1 MSRIWR
7 TVAPLAL
14 AGGLLASGL
23 GAIPAEAASPAAVS
37 VTISATSPNFTDF
50 GTVKDGKVDGY
61 ALVVYKAGPKA
72 GNADTAKIS
81 GDVTGAES
89 GNVAT
94 LLAKPFG
101 AKSFS
106 ATSTPLT
113 LTGAGSQTYS
123 FSVTPTLATQYEI
136 QVTTGTAGTAVDVTS
151 AAASVYV
158 TPYPGITHS
167 KTKCSGSACKTSF
180 EFYELLPAAA
190 KSTELAKK
198 WYLYY
203 AVDPKLFSGHFP
215 KYLPLVKS
223 AKMTK
228 SRYSAGYLTFSVSW
242 GYRTTV
248 KNPAKYLI
256 FIPCSKDNVTK
267 DGIGLPG
274 HHGCG
279 ASKVLTTAPYTG

>member
-1 MSRIWR
+1 MSKIWR
-7 TVAPLAL
+7 RVAPLAL
-14 AGGLLASGL
+14 AGGLLAAGL
-23 GAIPAEAASPAAVS
+23 GAIPAEAASPATYG
-37 VTISATSPNFTDF
+37 VTINATSPNFTDF

-72 GNADTAKIS
+72 GNADTAKVS
-81 GDVTGAES
+81 GDVTGAAS
-89 GNVAT
+89 GDVAT
-94 LLAKPFG
+94 LWAKPFG

-106 ATSTPLT
+106 ATSTTLA
-113 LTGAGSQTYS
+113 LTGASSQAYS
-123 FSVTPTLATQYEI
+123 FSVTPSLATQYEV
-136 QVTTGTAGTAVDVTS
+136 QVTTDATVDATS
-151 AAASVYV
+151 AAAAVYV
-158 TPYPGITHS
+158 TPWEGLTHS

-203 AVDPKLFSGHFP
+203 AVDPKFLSGHFP
-215 KYLPLVKS
+215 KYLPLVKG

-228 SRYSAGYLTFSVSW
+228 SKYSGGDLYFSVSW

-248 KNPAKYLI
+248 KDPGKYLI
-256 FIPCSKDNVTK
+256 FNLCSKDNVAK